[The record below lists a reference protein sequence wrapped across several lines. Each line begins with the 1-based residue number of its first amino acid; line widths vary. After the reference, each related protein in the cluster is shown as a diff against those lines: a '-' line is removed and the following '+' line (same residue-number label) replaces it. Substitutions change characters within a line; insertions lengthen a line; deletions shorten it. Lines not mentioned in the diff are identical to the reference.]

1 MLQFNTGSSQ
11 FISKSGT
18 YSSSKIQF
26 ALAHSCKLILN
37 LFMSDKSMMRS
48 AETHRLLQECLLDI
62 VVDKLEKICGLKKKS
77 AAAPAQETIVTAP
90 DNEVQT
96 KNPAEKPVDD
106 AEKPVDV
113 AATEEKK
120 SEANGACEERKP
132 TPARPVGYK
141 LNKISHQDEIVQLL
155 KLLSEVIRIS
165 NDHQQHLQSM

>member
-1 MLQFNTGSSQ
+1 M
-11 FISKSGT
+11 
-18 YSSSKIQF
+18 
-26 ALAHSCKLILN
+26 
-37 LFMSDKSMMRS
+37 
-48 AETHRLLQECLLDI
+48 QECLLDI

-90 DNEVQT
+90 DDEVQT
-96 KNPAEKPVDD
+96 KNP

>member
-26 ALAHSCKLILN
+26 ALAHACKLILN

-77 AAAPAQETIVTAP
+77 ASASPSEAVVTSP
-90 DNEVQT
+90 DDEVQT
-96 KNPAEKPVDD
+96 KNAGDKPA
-106 AEKPVDV
+106 DV
-113 AATEEKK
+113 GGAEEKK
-120 SEANGACEERKP
+120 SEANGAPEEKK
-132 TPARPVGYK
+132 AASSRPVGYK

-165 NDHQQHLQSM
+165 NDHQ

>member
-26 ALAHSCKLILN
+26 ALAHACKLILN

-77 AAAPAQETIVTAP
+77 AAGSPSETVVTAP
-90 DNEVQT
+90 DDEVQT
-96 KNPAEKPVDD
+96 TQGNINSCLVSSYA
-106 AEKPVDV
+106 
-113 AATEEKK
+113 
-120 SEANGACEERKP
+120 
-132 TPARPVGYK
+132 
-141 LNKISHQDEIVQLL
+141 
-155 KLLSEVIRIS
+155 
-165 NDHQQHLQSM
+165 

>member
-26 ALAHSCKLILN
+26 ALAHACKLILN

-62 VVDKLEKICGLKKKS
+62 VVDKLEKICCLKKKS
-77 AAAPAQETIVTAP
+77 AAGASATEAVVTSP
-90 DNEVQT
+90 DDEVQT
-96 KNPAEKPVDD
+96 KNAGEKP
-106 AEKPVDV
+106 ADV
-113 AATEEKK
+113 SGTEEKK
-120 SEANGACEERKP
+120 SEANGAPEEKK
-132 TPARPVGYK
+132 AASSRPVGYK

>member
-26 ALAHSCKLILN
+26 ALAYACKLILN

-77 AAAPAQETIVTAP
+77 AAASPSDTVATAP
-90 DNEVQT
+90 DDEVQT
-96 KNPAEKPVDD
+96 KNAAEKP
-106 AEKPVDV
+106 AEV
-113 AATEEKK
+113 AAPEEKK
-120 SEANGACEERKP
+120 SEANGASEEKKAAS
-132 TPARPVGYK
+132 TRPLGYK